1 MRNVKI
7 SMYSIDQ
14 FSYVQVDSASSIRIS
29 YDSTTNRIKVDF
41 DEKNQGS
48 YISCIDETVVF
59 PTDWWKTVYVGVSAS
74 TGDLADN
81 HDLLEVI
88 TYPDINALPE
98 VPKEVA
104 AAQLEKEKRAQ
115 LENLLKSENIDTSIL
130 NPKEYALFAL
140 VKELYDKQQQ
150 ELAQT
155 KRELEHSMA
164 GKDIVYDYSYF
175 SY

>member
-1 MRNVKI
+1 
-7 SMYSIDQ
+7 MYSIDR
-14 FSYVQVDSASSIRIS
+14 FSYNQVDSASSIRIS
-29 YDSTTNRIKVDF
+29 YDSTTNHIKVDF
-41 DEKNQGS
+41 DEKNQGR

-59 PTDWWKTVYVGVSAS
+59 PADWWKNVYVGVSAS

-81 HDLLEVI
+81 HDLLEVT
-88 TYPDINALPE
+88 TYPNIDTLPE

-104 AAQLEKEKRAQ
+104 EAQIEKEKRAQ
-115 LENLLKSENIDTSIL
+115 LESLLKSENIETSVL

-164 GKDIVYDYSYF
+164 GMNIIVV
-175 SY
+175 